1 MIYNNFKNLKLSA
14 LGFGCMRLPTTG
26 KYADID
32 IQATKQMVAYAIEN
46 GINYFDTA
54 WGYHDGNSE
63 LVMGE
68 VLADYPRDSFYLASK
83 FPGYDVENL
92 QNKEHVFNKQLEKC
106 RVDYFDFYLLH
117 CINDRNVKGYTDANY
132 ALVDYL
138 VEQKKAGRIRHL
150 GFSAHASLDTIKL
163 VLDTFGEHL
172 EFCQLQ
178 INWLDWELQQAK
190 EKVELVTSY
199 GIPIWVMEPIRG
211 GTLATMRADYKARLD
226 QFRPNTSAVEWAFRF
241 VQSLPQ
247 VTMTLSGMSNFD
259 QLKQNIQTFSQ
270 HKPLSSDE
278 MTTILGIASE
288 IIQKDSLHCTNCRYC
303 TNYCPLGLDIPWF
316 IKLFNEHKYGGG
328 GFIVNPAFATMPAE
342 KLPSACLGCQA
353 CEAVCPQ
360 EIKIS
365 QMMVTFASRMK
376 K

>member
-1 MIYNNFKNLKLSA
+1 MIYNKFKDLQLSA
-14 LGFGCMRLPTTG
+14 LGFGCMRLPTLD
-26 KYADID
+26 KYENID
-32 IQATKQMVAYAIEN
+32 IEATKQMVAHAMAN
-46 GINYFDTA
+46 GINYYDTA
-54 WGYHDGNSE
+54 WGYHEGNSE

-68 VLADYPRDSFYLASK
+68 VLADYPRESFYLADK

-92 QNKEHVFNKQLEKC
+92 QKKEEIFNRQLQKC

-117 CINDRNVKGYTDANY
+117 CINDRNVKGYVDPQY
-132 ALVDYL
+132 GLVNYL

-150 GFSAHASLDTIKL
+150 GFSAHASLETIKL

-178 INWLDWELQQAK
+178 INWLDWQLQQAK

-199 GIPIWVMEPIRG
+199 GIPIWVMEPVRG
-211 GTLATMRADYKARLD
+211 GTLATMRPDYKARLD
-226 QFRPNTSAVEWAFRF
+226 KFRPDATVAEWDFRF
-241 VQSLPQ
+241 LQSLPQ
-247 VTMTLSGMSNFD
+247 VTMILSGMSNMD
-259 QLKQNIQTFSQ
+259 QLDQNINTFAES
-270 HKPLSSDE
+270 KPLTEDE
-278 MTTILGIASE
+278 MQTILGIASE
-288 IIQKDSLHCTNCRYC
+288 MIQKDTLHCTNCRYC
-303 TNYCPLGLDIPWF
+303 TTYCPLELNIPWF
-316 IKLFNEHKYGGG
+316 IRLFNEHKYGGG
-328 GFIVNPAFATMPAE
+328 GFITNSAFATMPAD

-365 QMMVTFASRMK
+365 EMMSTFASRMK